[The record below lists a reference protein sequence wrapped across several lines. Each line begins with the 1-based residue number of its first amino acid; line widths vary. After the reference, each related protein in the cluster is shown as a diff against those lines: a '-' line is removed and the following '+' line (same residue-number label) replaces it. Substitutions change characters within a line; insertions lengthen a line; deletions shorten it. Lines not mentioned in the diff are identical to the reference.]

1 MKECYDCLYTMT
13 VVSIVYDISWIMTLY
28 LLLIVQTPFKTI
40 LLSPWKPFFYHHGN
54 HIDTHT
60 VFRLNWI
67 SQTAEVQT
75 YRITFV
81 LKSPKSDLKHYKQ
94 TFMPVTESLAH
105 LSVLCTFSCRFANL
119 FRLCVNVWKQFT
131 QTSFGT
137 CYMLL
142 FLFTKV
148 TAAWRTNSAFF
159 K

>member
-1 MKECYDCLYTMT
+1 
-13 VVSIVYDISWIMTLY
+13 
-28 LLLIVQTPFKTI
+28 
-40 LLSPWKPFFYHHGN
+40 
-54 HIDTHT
+54 
-60 VFRLNWI
+60 
-67 SQTAEVQT
+67 
-75 YRITFV
+75 
-81 LKSPKSDLKHYKQ
+81 
-94 TFMPVTESLAH
+94 MPVTESLAH

-159 K
+159 KQILQFCIVNIWTWDRLYKCFQTVNDQYLRHTEHMCVTTHRSTYNIQNTYVCYDSQEHLFTMKLKFELQWLTQ

>member
-60 VFRLNWI
+60 VFRLNWT

-94 TFMPVTESLAH
+94 TVCQSQNPWHICLFFAHFPVALQTCFVSA
-105 LSVLCTFSCRFANL
+105 SMFGNNL
-119 FRLCVNVWKQFT
+119 HRRHSELVVCC
-131 QTSFGT
+131 SF
-137 CYMLL
+137 YSP
-142 FLFTKV
+142 K
-148 TAAWRTNSAFF
+148 
-159 K
+159 